1 MQEATVHMS
10 PGRTRV
16 VAGAALPLDALL
28 TGRPAAEA
36 AAMLP
41 RLFNLCRMAQGAAA
55 RAALGLTPTVSDADL
70 RAEVLR
76 EHLVALCVTL
86 PPLLGRAPGRLPVGD
101 VAGALFGPSGLP
113 KGLDGLADW
122 LATGAGSAPLVAA
135 LRDVLQPGEGVIAP
149 LPPPPSPLAPGAY
162 ENSAAGR
169 RGAHPLLRAVEAASG
184 RGPLWRLLGR
194 LADAEAV
201 LAGDLPGVR
210 VENRVAIAPAARG
223 QYALRIDTAGGLVTG
238 LQRRTPTDHLLA
250 PGGALERALAASRP
264 ALAPLI
270 IALHDPC
277 VPVTA
282 KEAAHA

>member
-1 MQEATVHMS
+1 MQGAVVHLS
-10 PGRTRV
+10 PGRARV
-16 VAGAALPLDALL
+16 QPGAALPLAALL
-28 TGRPAAEA
+28 AGRPAAEA

-41 RLFNLCRMAQGAAA
+41 RLFNLCRMAQGVAA
-55 RAALGLTPTVSDADL
+55 RAALGLAPEVSDADL

-86 PPLLGRAPGRLPVGD
+86 PPLLCRAPGRLPAGD
-101 VAGALFGPSGLP
+101 VAGTLFGRGLP
-113 KGLDGLADW
+113 KGLNGLAEW
-122 LATGAGSAPLVAA
+122 LAQGAGCAPLVAA
-135 LRDVLQPGEGVIAP
+135 LRDALQPGEGVIAP
-149 LPPPPSPLAPGAY
+149 LPLPPAPFAPGLW
-162 ENSAAGR
+162 ENSAAAR
-169 RGAHPLLRAVEAASG
+169 RADHPLLRAVEGTHG

-201 LAGDLPGVR
+201 LAGDLPEVR
-210 VENRVAIAPAARG
+210 VKNGVAIAPAARG

-250 PGGALERALAASRP
+250 PGGALEQALAASRP

-277 VPVTA
+277 VPVTV
-282 KEAAHA
+282 KEVAHA

>member
-1 MQEATVHMS
+1 MQGAVVHLS
-10 PGRTRV
+10 PGRARV
-16 VAGAALPLDALL
+16 QAGAALPLAALL

-41 RLFNLCRMAQGAAA
+41 RLFNLCRMAQGVAA
-55 RAALGLTPTVSDADL
+55 RAALGLAPEVSDADL

-101 VAGALFGPSGLP
+101 VAGALFGRGLP
-113 KGLDGLADW
+113 KGLNGLAEW
-122 LATGAGSAPLVAA
+122 LAQGAGCAPLVAA
-135 LRDVLQPGEGVIAP
+135 LRDALQPGEGVIAP
-149 LPPPPSPLAPGAY
+149 LPPPPAPFAPGLW

-169 RGAHPLLRAVEAASG
+169 RADHPLLRAVEGVHG

-194 LADAEAV
+194 LADAEAM

-210 VENRVAIAPAARG
+210 VENGVAIAPAARG
-223 QYALRIDTAGGLVTG
+223 QYALRIDTAGGRVTG

-277 VPVTA
+277 VPVTV
-282 KEAAHA
+282 KEVAHA

>member
-1 MQEATVHMS
+1 MQGATVMLS
-10 PGRTRV
+10 PGRARV
-16 VAGAALPLDALL
+16 VAGAALPLAALL

-55 RAALGLTPTVSDADL
+55 RAALGLTPTVTDADL

-86 PPLLGRAPGRLPVGD
+86 PPLLGQAPGRLPAGD
-101 VAGALFGPSGLP
+101 VAGALFGAGLP
-113 KGLDGLADW
+113 RDLAGLVDW
-122 LATGAGSAPLVAA
+122 LAAGQGCAPLVAA
-135 LRDVLQPGEGVIAP
+135 VLAAVQPGEGVIAP
-149 LPPPPSPLAPGAY
+149 LPPPPSPLDPGAF
-162 ENSAAGR
+162 ENSAPGR
-169 RGAHPLLRAVEAASG
+169 RAGHPLLRAVEARDG

-201 LAGDLPGVR
+201 LAGDLPPVHLQDG
-210 VENRVAIAPAARG
+210 VAIAPAARG

-238 LQRRTPTDHLLA
+238 LQRCTPTDHMLA

-277 VPVTA
+277 VPVRV

>member
-1 MQEATVHMS
+1 MQTATVHMS
-10 PGRTRV
+10 PGRARV
-16 VAGAALPLDALL
+16 QTGAALPLAALL
-28 TGRPAAEA
+28 TGRPAAEVA
-36 AAMLP
+36 ETLP

-55 RAALGLTPTVSDADL
+55 RAALGLAPEVTDADL

-86 PPLLGRAPGRLPVGD
+86 PPLLGRAPGRPPAGD
-101 VAGALFGPSGLP
+101 VKGALFGLGLP
-113 KGLDGLADW
+113 KELDGLADW
-122 LATGAGSAPLVAA
+122 LAAGAGCAPLVAA
-135 LRDVLQPGEGVIAP
+135 LRDALQPGEGVIAP
-149 LPPPPSPLAPGAY
+149 LTPPPAPLAQGAY

-169 RGAHPLLRAVEAASG
+169 RAAHPLLRAVEAASG

-210 VENRVAIAPAARG
+210 VEDGVAIAPAARG

-238 LQRRTPTDHLLA
+238 LQRCTPTDHLLA
-250 PGGALERALAASRP
+250 PGGALERALTASRP
-264 ALAPLI
+264 ALAPLV

-277 VPVTA
+277 VPVTV

>member
-1 MQEATVHMS
+1 MQAATVHMS
-10 PGRTRV
+10 PGRARV
-16 VAGAALPLDALL
+16 QTGAALPLAALL
-28 TGRPAAEA
+28 TGRPAAEV

-86 PPLLGRAPGRLPVGD
+86 PPLLGRSPERLPLAD
-101 VAGALFGPSGLP
+101 VAAALFGRGLP
-113 KGLDGLADW
+113 KGLDGLTDW
-122 LATGAGSAPLVAA
+122 LAAGVGCAPLVAA
-135 LRDVLQPGEGVIAP
+135 LRDKVQPGEGVSAA
-149 LPPPPSPLAPGAY
+149 LPPPPSPLASGAF

-169 RGAHPLLRAVEAASG
+169 RAGHPLLRAVEAASG

-201 LAGDLPGVR
+201 LAGDLPR
-210 VENRVAIAPAARG
+210 VHLQDGVAIAPAARG

-238 LQRRTPTDHLLA
+238 LQRCTPTDHMLA

-277 VPVTA
+277 LPVTV